1 MPYRSAPI
9 EHEKRTAEPGIVA
22 DMVRQFADKHA
33 FLRELVQN
41 GIDAGASR
49 IEVQID
55 RDDAGV
61 CRTSVSDDGAGM
73 TRAVIEGPLL
83 TLFSSSKEN
92 DSAKIGKYGIGF
104 VSVFALEPDVVEVRT
119 FTANEGWLLRLFGDH
134 TWELAPATNPEP
146 AATGTTVT
154 LVQPMTVEAFTAHVT
169 AATSALS
176 KWCRHAR
183 IPIELIVLDAGD
195 PTATRR
201 VPIVEPFAAAGL
213 VSVIWAEGNERI
225 VAAVGEPPKQPASF
239 LGFYNRGLTLHESEK
254 GDARGSAL
262 ARVRVKID
270 APALAHTLSRDG
282 VVQDREYRRLVE
294 HAVDLVQQR
303 LWPELLG
310 RIAAA
315 ATSATAPQ
323 DFLPYLDA
331 VQSPA
336 FASLRAKNQYVLP
349 LVEPFEGQN
358 TMTVR
363 KLVDRSH
370 GALLFAPD
378 SSPLTRL
385 LAKDGRP
392 VVRWTDCMSY
402 LSGLADVT
410 LAHVE
415 EAYAY
420 AGPGVEPHDGDAALE
435 EATKRL
441 LAAIGRK
448 VKYVQLARFAGAAR
462 AMPYRV
468 TEARDSHVSAANAH
482 VQRWGSGATMQL
494 NVEDA
499 AVRLARR
506 RARSQPGVASHL
518 LVRALLV
525 AEGPL
530 SAKLVDQLLEAA
542 LE

>member
-1 MPYRSAPI
+1 MPYRSAHI
-9 EHEKRTAEPGIVA
+9 EREKRTAEPGIVA

-41 GIDAGASR
+41 GIDAGATR

-55 RDDAGV
+55 RDDSGV
-61 CRTSVSDDGAGM
+61 CRTSVSDDGCGM
-73 TRAVIEGPLL
+73 PRAVIEGPLL

-119 FTANEGWLLRLFGDH
+119 FSVNAGVSEGWLLRLFGDH
-134 TWELAPATNPEP
+134 TWELAPAGN

-154 LVQPMTVEAFTAHVT
+154 LVQPMTVEAFTAHVA
-169 AATSALS
+169 AATKALTT
-176 KWCRHAR
+176 WCRHAR
-183 IPIELIVLDAGD
+183 VPIELIVLDAGD
-195 PTATRR
+195 PAATRR
-201 VPIVEPFAAAGL
+201 TPIVEPFAAGGL
-213 VSVIWAEGNERI
+213 VSVIWTEGDERI
-225 VAAVGEPPKQPASF
+225 VAAVGEPPKHPATF
-239 LGFYNRGLTLHESEK
+239 LGFYNRGLTLHEAELEQPTL
-254 GDARGSAL
+254 G
-262 ARVRVKID
+262 RVRVKID
-270 APALAHTLSRDG
+270 SPKLAHTLSRDG
-282 VVQDREYRRLVE
+282 VVKDHEYRRLVE

-303 LWPELLG
+303 LWPELLA
-310 RIAAA
+310 RVAVT
-315 ATSATAPQ
+315 ATTASTPKEL
-323 DFLPYLDA
+323 FPYLDA
-331 VQSPA
+331 LLSPA
-336 FASLRAKNQYVLP
+336 FSALRAKNQYVLP

-363 KLVDRSH
+363 KIIDRSH

-392 VVRWTDCMSY
+392 VVRWTDTMSY
-402 LSGLADVT
+402 LSGLDEVT
-410 LAHVE
+410 MAHVE

-420 AGPGVEPHDGDAALE
+420 AGPGVEPHDGDAALTDALE
-435 EATKRL
+435 HL
-441 LAAIGRK
+441 LGAIGRK
-448 VKYVQLARFAGAAR
+448 VKDVQLAVFAGAAKQ
-462 AMPYRV
+462 MPYRV
-468 TEARDSHVSAANAH
+468 TEERDSHVSAANAH
-482 VQRWGSGATMQL
+482 LQRWGGGSTMQL
-494 NVEDA
+494 NADDA

-506 RARSQPGVASHL
+506 RARTQPGVAAHL

-542 LE
+542 VE